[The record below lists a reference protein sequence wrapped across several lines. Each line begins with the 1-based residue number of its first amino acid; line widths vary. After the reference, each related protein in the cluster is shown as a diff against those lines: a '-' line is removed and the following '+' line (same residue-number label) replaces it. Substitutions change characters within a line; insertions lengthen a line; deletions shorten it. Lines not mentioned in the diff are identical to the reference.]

1 MLTLHLQ
8 VKWDN
13 EQEVTLSELV
23 DRYSA
28 VPGAGK
34 WTTITKQLIACAAW
48 AAVCTVPLRG
58 VALGP
63 SHAAQM
69 PTARC

>member
-34 WTTITKQLIACAAW
+34 WTTITKQLIVCTAW
-48 AAVCTVPLRG
+48 AAACK
-58 VALGP
+58 ALVGGNGLGGLG
-63 SHAAQM
+63 S
-69 PTARC
+69 TF